1 MDLIGSVGDL
11 NRMLLDSNLAGKIV
25 IVDTRSLS
33 EYLDGHIPGAI
44 NIDLM
49 QFHWIDT
56 SKIGISQFNR
66 QMKILFSNLGLS
78 DTKFAVFYDN
88 ISGPS
93 ASRGVWLSHYFSH
106 LNSLILDGG
115 LTEWKAEGLEIQKE
129 SNSFIHSKLTA
140 NPNSEVLADLKM
152 IESSLTESSG
162 SGKYVLLDCRS
173 KQEFEGSVVRALKRG
188 HIPNAINID
197 WSCNINE
204 ENNGKFKSMSDLA
217 KTYSGIAKTDEVITY
232 CQGGYRAANTFI
244 VLKMLG
250 YERVRM
256 YLGSWGEWG
265 NIPHLPA
272 QKKVICKR

>member
-1 MDLIGSVGDL
+1 
-11 NRMLLDSNLAGKIV
+11 
-25 IVDTRSLS
+25 
-33 EYLDGHIPGAI
+33 
-44 NIDLM
+44 
-49 QFHWIDT
+49 
-56 SKIGISQFNR
+56 
-66 QMKILFSNLGLS
+66 MKILFSNLGLT

-106 LNSLILDGG
+106 LNSFIVDGG

-129 SNSFIHSKLTA
+129 SNSFTHSKLTA
-140 NPNSEVLADLKM
+140 SSNSEVLADLKM

-173 KQEFEGSVVRALKRG
+173 KQEFDGRVVRALKRG

-197 WSCNINE
+197 WACNIDE

-217 KTYSGIAKTDEVITY
+217 EAYSGIAKTDEVITY
-232 CQGGYRAANTFI
+232 CHGGYRAANTFI

-272 QKKVICKR
+272 EKSNL